1 MMKGNINLI
10 SYDCYQ
16 QATEKQLAGLKWKE
30 NRVYYISEIHNE
42 KIQDEIYGY
51 IDDRCRRLSLSTVV
65 NDIYRFDLLKEFL
78 NEKCT
83 SCSSITDKKWEE
95 LERSYKAFLYK
106 KGLALY
112 VRRNRP
118 DRRNVEQQSSAQVSF
133 LKMYYEYVVKCK
145 TADIPENV
153 KDIWDM
159 RKLDIVPRSNPIRGR
174 YRLDF
179 REIRQ
184 KEFKEIIKKILYSH
198 CQTKAMGSIKGE
210 LRGFRR
216 FASFMYDRFP
226 EVKHFT
232 EISRDMIEDYLV
244 YIKTDTGLTSVSY
257 TTELSVLDN
266 LLDEIGRELE
276 IENICNLFLSSDCR
290 AYDNALPEAYSDAEI
305 RRFNSALTKLK
316 PQLRYCFGY
325 GLSYTSFEYS
335 DMEVTLN
342 ETTDDCTVN
351 IRVKIVNAGQ
361 KSGDEVVQLYICDDV
376 SSYTTPAKQL
386 RAFERIHLEAG
397 ESQIVT
403 FTLNKKSMML
413 YMQDD
418 EWVVEPGSFSL
429 MIGSSSQDIR
439 LQHKI
444 YVTQKYCLK

>member
-1 MMKGNINLI
+1 MKGNISVI

-16 QATEKQLAGLKWKE
+16 QATEKQLEGLKWKE
-30 NRVYYISEIHNE
+30 NRVYYISGILNE
-42 KIQDEIYGY
+42 KIQEEIYGY

-83 SCSSITDKKWEE
+83 NCSSITDKKWEE

-106 KGLALY
+106 KGLALC

-118 DRRNVEQQSSAQVSF
+118 DRRSVEQQSSAQVSF
-133 LKMYYEYVVKCK
+133 LKMYYEYVVKLK
-145 TADIPENV
+145 TADIPENE
-153 KDIWDM
+153 KDVWDM

-184 KEFKEIIKKILYSH
+184 KEFKEIIKRILYSH
-198 CQTKAMGSIKGE
+198 CQTKAMGSIKAE

-216 FASFMYDRFP
+216 FAGFMYDRFP

-276 IENICNLFLSSDCR
+276 IENLCNLFLSSDCK
-290 AYDNALPEAYSDAEI
+290 AYDNALPEAYSNAEI
-305 RRFNSALTKLK
+305 RSFLYTLK
-316 PQLRYCFGY
+316 SKG
-325 GLSYTSFEYS
+325 
-335 DMEVTLN
+335 N
-342 ETTDDCTVN
+342 
-351 IRVKIVNAGQ
+351 
-361 KSGDEVVQLYICDDV
+361 
-376 SSYTTPAKQL
+376 
-386 RAFERIHLEAG
+386 
-397 ESQIVT
+397 
-403 FTLNKKSMML
+403 
-413 YMQDD
+413 
-418 EWVVEPGSFSL
+418 
-429 MIGSSSQDIR
+429 
-439 LQHKI
+439 
-444 YVTQKYCLK
+444 